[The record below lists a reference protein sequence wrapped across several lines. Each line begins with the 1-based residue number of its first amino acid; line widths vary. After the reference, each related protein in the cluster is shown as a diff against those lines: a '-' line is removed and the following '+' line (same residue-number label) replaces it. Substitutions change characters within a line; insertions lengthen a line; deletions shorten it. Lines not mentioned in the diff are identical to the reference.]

1 MGIYSHLTD
10 TQLTDLRAQL
20 VASLTSRLT
29 GPTSASSNG
38 RSIAFQQQ
46 TADIKRE
53 IEGINAE
60 IATRQGQALRRPI
73 YIV

>member
-10 TQLTDLRAQL
+10 TQLTELRGQL

-38 RSIAFQQQ
+38 RSVAYAQQ
-46 TADIKRE
+46 TTSIKRE
-53 IEGINAE
+53 IEEVNTE
-60 IATRQGQALRRPI
+60 IASRQGQALRRPI